1 VIADRHKTETAMSK
15 STPSLMAPLGLG
27 AVAGYQDRDRLSS
40 LLARARDHA
49 APPARQGPGPD
60 AGQGGVL
67 ATTFNNG
74 AANGG
79 GLAGGLESS

>member
-40 LLARARDHA
+40 LPARARDHA
-49 APPARQGPGPD
+49 APPARQGPGPYE
-60 AGQGGVL
+60 GQGGVL
-67 ATTFNNG
+67 AATFNHG
-74 AANGG
+74 AAKGG